1 MEGLLIMNRFIKI
14 DTPMDA
20 YESLLKDV
28 IDKYNLTVKISETN
42 PGKISSAINCIEI
55 NLTCIGISSNII
67 LIPNNENHNGERG
80 VYELQYIL
88 NKAIERHEN
97 MSFYKY
103 IEYKH
108 NSSWN
113 DIVKTYNGWKIILFY
128 INTRLNKIH
137 KDEIKGVD

>member
-1 MEGLLIMNRFIKI
+1 MNRFIKI

-28 IDKYNLTVKISETN
+28 IEKYNLTVKVDETN
-42 PGKISSAINCIEI
+42 PGKINSDITCIEI
-55 NLTCIGISSNII
+55 DLTCIGISSNVI
-67 LIPNNENHNGERG
+67 LRPNNENHNAERG

-113 DIVKTYNGWKIILFY
+113 DIVKVYKGWKVVLFY

-137 KDEIKGVD
+137 KDEIKGVE